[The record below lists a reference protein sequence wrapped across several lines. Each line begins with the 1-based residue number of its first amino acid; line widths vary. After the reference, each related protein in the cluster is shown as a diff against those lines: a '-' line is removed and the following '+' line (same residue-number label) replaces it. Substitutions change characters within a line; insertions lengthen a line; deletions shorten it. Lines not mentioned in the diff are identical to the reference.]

1 MVVGRGLLSV
11 KARGLVARVTMSTLA
26 LAGVECGLHYRTC
39 GKDCWRTLSLGSGL
53 SPVRTS
59 TLFVWHWLAARHDL
73 AQQAAALLPAVRWLS
88 ISDAHMGVVQWSCR
102 KGDVITICV
111 GVVVVSLRSTWHYA
125 IVSNDING
133 SFLVHDTGPMAGL
146 RHPPFRS

>member
-11 KARGLVARVTMSTLA
+11 KARGLVARVTRSTLA

-39 GKDCWRTLSLGSGL
+39 GKDCWRTLFLGSGL

-73 AQQAAALLPAVRWLS
+73 AQQAAASLPAVRWLS

-102 KGDVITICV
+102 KGDYVIT
-111 GVVVVSLRSTWHYA
+111 SPLRQVYHLCW
-125 IVSNDING
+125 G
-133 SFLVHDTGPMAGL
+133 SCGEPSVNVALCH
-146 RHPPFRS
+146 SIQ